1 MHLQGRL
8 SIAELP
14 ALSDPDILPCH
25 GSKRLK
31 ATLKSTC
38 YDIKSSNSSLSA
50 SAQIWKLSKD

>member
-1 MHLQGRL
+1 MHLQARL

-14 ALSDPDILPCH
+14 ALTHPDILPCH

-31 ATLKSTC
+31 ATLKSTS
-38 YDIKSSNSSLSA
+38 YDTKSSNCSLSA